1 METYHVALGAGL
13 TGVSGSSARGADV
26 VDGWSHTSRR
36 MAPKAQQR
44 TARVANGIFRL
55 YEEKT

>member
-26 VDGWSHTSRR
+26 VDGW
-36 MAPKAQQR
+36 
-44 TARVANGIFRL
+44 VAHFPAHGAESPTEDGEGCEWDL
-55 YEEKT
+55 QVV